1 MSETVAAAPAP
12 EKPAPAGPKASSVA
26 IWSMVLGI
34 LSIAAGLS
42 ILGGI
47 PAIILGVVGLKKIGN
62 APDELKG
69 KGMAIAGISAG
80 AVGTQSAPVI
90 VAIMLPAMMQAKDRE
105 IQSFMITEMRT
116 ISTACQIYAI
126 DNDSQFPPDL
136 SKLFPVYLADA
147 GQLTWTDPKT
157 GDELPYIYVAGANP
171 DSPEIQPILISPS
184 DFRGERVIIY
194 NNGSLERAPAEVA
207 KVLLET
213 LQDN

>member
-1 MSETVAAAPAP
+1 MSETVAAVPAP
-12 EKPAPAGPKASSVA
+12 EKPPPAGPKSSAAA

-34 LSIAAGLS
+34 LSIVACLS
-42 ILGGI
+42 FLGGL

-62 APDELKG
+62 APDKLKG

-80 AVGTQSAPVI
+80 AVGTLSAPVI
-90 VAIMLPAMMQAKDRE
+90 VVIMLPAMMQAKDRA
-105 IQSFMITEMRT
+105 IQSLMITEMRT

-126 DNDSQFPPDL
+126 DNNSQFPPDL

-171 DSPEIQPILISPS
+171 DSPKTQPILISPS
-184 DFRGERVIIY
+184 DFRGERVIVY
-194 NNGSLERAPAEVA
+194 NNGSLERAPAEAA

>member
-12 EKPAPAGPKASSVA
+12 GSPAAGAKSSAAA

-34 LSIAAGLS
+34 LSIVACLS

-47 PAIILGVVGLKKIGN
+47 PAIILGVVGLKRRYTGE
-62 APDELKG
+62 PKG

-80 AVGTQSAPVI
+80 AIGTLSAPVI
-90 VAIMLPAMMQAKDRE
+90 VAIMLPAMMQAKDRAV
-105 IQSFMITEMRT
+105 QSLMITEMRA
-116 ISTACQIYAI
+116 ISTACQFYAI

-136 SKLFPVYLADA
+136 GKLFPVYLADA

-171 DSPEIQPILISPS
+171 DSPETEPILISPS

-194 NNGSLERAPAEVA
+194 NNGSLEKAPAEAA
-207 KVLLET
+207 KALLKT
-213 LQDN
+213 LQNN

>member
-12 EKPAPAGPKASSVA
+12 EKPPAAGAKSSAAA

-34 LSIAAGLS
+34 LSIVACLS

-62 APDELKG
+62 TPDELKG

-80 AVGTQSAPVI
+80 AVGTLSAPVI
-90 VAIMLPAMMQAKDRE
+90 IAIMLPAMMQAKDRAV
-105 IQSFMITEMRT
+105 QSSMITEMRA

-136 SKLFPVYLADA
+136 GKLFPVYLADA

-157 GDELPYIYVAGANP
+157 GDELPYIYMAGANP
-171 DSPEIQPILISPS
+171 DSPETQPILISPS

-194 NNGSLERAPAEVA
+194 NNGSLEKAPAEAA
-207 KVLLET
+207 KALLKT
-213 LQDN
+213 LLNN